1 MGFNTNSLPFDK
13 KTLIQVL
20 GFFTVM
26 LVACKV
32 TQSAAYIVTL
42 PIALWAMST
51 KNTVWTFAMLLYMS
65 LSLCTNT
72 FFIPKTGLMVQMQR
86 GEMCIIGAIS
96 MMTIF
101 GQKKALFLS
110 PFFGMFFYVAYMF
123 AVSGQGWAPVISY
136 MKLVLFVVIYFGFYG
151 LASRVYTDERNN
163 INKIRSVMLAYCIYM
178 MVYSVL
184 IWPIPSISQLN
195 SGDLTAA
202 ELANQMEIV
211 SLFKGMT
218 SHSQLLGILAG
229 FVGVVVLGDYIFS
242 VRRHFWVYDIILL
255 CTIFCVI
262 KSSSRTG
269 MAAMIAGWGILALCF
284 MKARGLK
291 RNWKSKVMQIGTTAI
306 VVIAVSTVAIGPVRQ
321 KVLGFVLKYGGNDA
335 KAVQQMTTEDILK
348 SRQGKIDGALEN
360 WRQNPMWGNGFQ
372 VSEDMKYIRNFN
384 ELLTAPVEKS
394 TWIYAVLEE
403 GGVVGEII
411 FCLWVV
417 TTITLLAKRHA
428 YIGLASFVCFMMI
441 NMGEFVIFS
450 LSFSGAAFWSLTFAG
465 SIMDSQ
471 RYKLAR
477 IIKFNSEA
485 ELREAEAK
493 EAFEEYDAWQGVR

>member
-1 MGFNTNSLPFDK
+1 MGFNTKNLPFDM
-13 KTLIQVL
+13 KTLKQVL
-20 GFFTVM
+20 GFFTIM
-26 LVACKV
+26 LLACKV
-32 TQSAAYIVTL
+32 THSVAYIVTL

-86 GEMCIIGAIS
+86 GEMCIIGAIT

-110 PFFGMFFYVAYMF
+110 PFFGMFFYIAYMF
-123 AVSGQGWAPVISY
+123 AVSGQGWAPVVSY

-151 LASRVYTDERNN
+151 LASRVMIDERNN

-184 IWPIPSISQLN
+184 LWPFPGISQLGA
-195 SGDLTAA
+195 GDLTAA
-202 ELANQMEIV
+202 ELANRAAIV

-218 SHSQLLGILAG
+218 QHSQLLGILAG
-229 FVGVVVLGDYIFS
+229 FVGVVVMGDYIFS
-242 VRRHFWVYDIILL
+242 VRRHFWLYDVILL

-269 MAAMIAGWGILALCF
+269 MAAMIAGWGILVLCF
-284 MKARGLK
+284 MKARGIK
-291 RNWKSKVMQIGTTAI
+291 QNWKSKVMQIATSAI
-306 VVIAVSTVAIGPVRQ
+306 IVIAISTVAIGPIRQ

-335 KAVQQMTTEDILK
+335 KAVQQMTKEDILM
-348 SRQGKIDGALEN
+348 SRQGKIDAALEN

-372 VSEDMKYIRNFN
+372 VSEDMKYIRNFK
-384 ELLTAPVEKS
+384 ELITAPVEKS

-411 FCLWVV
+411 FCLWAL
-417 TTITLLAKRHA
+417 TTIVLLAKRHA
-428 YIGLASFVCFMMI
+428 YIGLASFVCFLMI

-465 SIMDSQ
+465 CIMDSQ
-471 RYKLAR
+471 RYKLER
-477 IIKFNSEA
+477 VVKWSTQQELE
-485 ELREAEAK
+485 ELRRMDNPEDLNPYA
-493 EAFEEYDAWQGVR
+493 